1 MNQLELTLTRLVLGL
16 VAFVAQRFALKNEVL
31 FASSRDQVLGPQLAN
46 PAWPITRARGNLA
59 CAHHSWEG
67 DSSHVWAHG

>member
-31 FASSRDQVLGPQLAN
+31 FASSRDHVLGPQLAALSTAIQEVA
-46 PAWPITRARGNLA
+46 PERA
-59 CAHHSWEG
+59 
-67 DSSHVWAHG
+67 